1 MSTIIAGHFQ
11 LQEDSCRAR
20 DALLAAGFSARHI
33 STFFINPPGQHDTYG
48 LGGDRDKSPGAR
60 ETGTGIAKG
69 VATGSVVGAAIG
81 AVSAP
86 VTGPLGVV
94 VGALV
99 GGHVGSL
106 YSFSDMKEAGEPEQ
120 GSIAN
125 QVEQRPSG
133 MLVAVALGDTD
144 DMPGLE
150 QRAID
155 VLRRQGAHHI
165 EEAEGT
171 IVDGDWQDFNPL
183 SLPVL
188 MTRQETS

>member
-11 LQEDSCRAR
+11 LQEDTSRAR
-20 DALLAAGFSARHI
+20 EALLAAGFTEDRI
-33 STFFINPPGQHDTYG
+33 STFFVNPPGQHNMLDI
-48 LGGDRDKSPGAR
+48 GGDRDKSPGAK
-60 ETGTGIAKG
+60 ESDAGVAKG
-69 VATGSVVGAAIG
+69 VATGSAVGAVVGAAT
-81 AVSAP
+81 AP
-86 VTGPLGVV
+86 VTGPLGAV

-106 YSFSDMKEAGEPEQ
+106 YSFSHMKESGEPEQ

-133 MLVAVALGDTD
+133 MLVAVAVDGSDDT
-144 DMPGLE
+144 LAQE

-155 VLRRQGAHHI
+155 VLRQLGAHHI
-165 EEAEGT
+165 EEAEGV
-171 IVDGDWQDFNPL
+171 IVNGDWQDFNPL

-188 MTRQETS
+188 VTH

>member
-11 LQEDSCRAR
+11 LQEDTNRAR
-20 DALLAAGFSARHI
+20 DALLAAGFPVQQI
-33 STFFINPPGQHDTYG
+33 STFFVNPPGQHHTFE
-48 LGGDRDKSPGAR
+48 LGGDRDKSPGAK
-60 ETGTGIAKG
+60 ETDAGIAKG
-69 VATGSVVGAAIG
+69 VATGGAVGAVIG

-86 VTGPLGVV
+86 VTGPLGAV

-106 YSFSDMKEAGEPEQ
+106 YSFSHMKEAGEAEP

-133 MLVAVALGDTD
+133 MLVAVALPETD
-144 DMPGLE
+144 DLLALE

-155 VLRRQGAHHI
+155 VLRQQGAHHI

-188 MTRQETS
+188 VTR

>member
-11 LQEDSCRAR
+11 LQEDIDRAR
-20 DALLAAGFSARHI
+20 DALQAAGFPAHQISA
-33 STFFINPPGQHDTYG
+33 FFVNPPGQHAALD
-48 LGGDRDKSPGAR
+48 LGGDRDKSPGAK
-60 ETGTGIAKG
+60 ETGAGVAKG
-69 VATGSVVGAAIG
+69 VAAGSAVGAVIG
-81 AVSAP
+81 AASAP
-86 VTGPLGVV
+86 VTGPLGAV

-133 MLVAVALGDTD
+133 MLIAVALGDAD
-144 DMPGLE
+144 DLPGQE

-155 VLRRQGAHHI
+155 VLRQQGAHHI

-183 SLPVL
+183 SLPL
-188 MTRQETS
+188 LITR

>member
-11 LQEDSCRAR
+11 LQEDTDRAR
-20 DALLAAGFSARHI
+20 GALLAAGFPAQQI
-33 STFFINPPGQHDTYG
+33 STFFVNPPGQHDMFE
-48 LGGDRDKSPGAR
+48 LGGDRDKSPGAK
-60 ETGTGIAKG
+60 ETDAGIAKG
-69 VATGSVVGAAIG
+69 VATGGAVGAVIG

-86 VTGPLGVV
+86 VTGPLGAV

-106 YSFSDMKEAGEPEQ
+106 YSFSHMKEAGEKEQ

-133 MLVAVALGDTD
+133 MLVAVALADTD
-144 DMPGLE
+144 DMLGLE

-155 VLRRQGAHHI
+155 VLRQQGAHHI

-188 MTRQETS
+188 ITQ

>member
-11 LQEDSCRAR
+11 LQEDTARAR
-20 DALLAAGFSARHI
+20 DALLAAGFSAERI
-33 STFFINPPGQHDTYG
+33 STFFVNPPGQHNALD
-48 LGGDRDKSPGAR
+48 LGGDRDKSPGAK
-60 ETGTGIAKG
+60 ESDAGVAKG
-69 VATGSVVGAAIG
+69 VATGSAVGAVVGAAT
-81 AVSAP
+81 AP
-86 VTGPLGVV
+86 VTGPLGAV

-106 YSFSDMKEAGEPEQ
+106 YSFSHMKEAGEPEK

-133 MLVAVALGDTD
+133 MLVAVALPDSD
-144 DMPGLE
+144 DMLAQE

-155 VLRRQGAHHI
+155 VLRQLGAHHI

-171 IVDGDWQDFNPL
+171 IVNGDWQDFNPL

-188 MTRQETS
+188 ITR